1 MNIHYEILDTER
13 RALLPALAGVR
24 GHGFYLAGGTALAL
38 QLGHRDSIDF
48 DFFCADP
55 FDTTDLLR
63 ILESLLVSH
72 TLTRT
77 QEERNTL
84 GILIDDGVR
93 MSFMTYP
100 YPLVAPYVETEYFPL
115 ASMADI
121 GCMKLGAIVSRA
133 TYKDYVDLYHILHHI
148 PLATLLGYLSTK
160 LPNLDPMLA
169 QKSLVYFDDLIDE
182 GIQHVGTPVLRET
195 IEDGLRIAVKRP
207 DSKLE
212 QR

>member
-13 RALLPALAGVR
+13 RALLPTLAKVR
-24 GHGFYLAGGTALAL
+24 AHGFYLAGGTALAL

-63 ILESLLVSH
+63 ALESMLVGH

-84 GILIDDGVR
+84 GILIDNTVR
-93 MSFMTYP
+93 ASFMTYP
-100 YPLVAPYVETEYFPL
+100 YPLVSPQIETEHFPL
-115 ASMADI
+115 ASMEDI
-121 GCMKLGAIVSRA
+121 GCMKLGAIVGRA
-133 TYKDYVDLYHILHHI
+133 TYKDYVDLYCILHHI
-148 PLATLLGYLSTK
+148 PLETLLAHLSTK

-169 QKSLVYFDDLIDE
+169 QKSLVYFEDLTDE
-182 GIQHVGTPVLRET
+182 GIQYIGAPILRET

-207 DSKLE
+207 NSTLS
-212 QR
+212 